1 MIVVFVID
9 TSPSMGK
16 PLVECTNDD
25 NNRDSSSMSR
35 LDLAKMAV
43 EEVARRLKKRI
54 HEHNLHLQQLPH
66 KLQESFHNIGL
77 GFPRKMNICSCRRLH
92 NFSHNLEPQYA
103 GQVVDFW
110 WDTIITQ
117 EIMR

>member
-43 EEVARRLKKRI
+43 EEVL
-54 HEHNLHLQQLPH
+54 NP
-66 KLQESFHNIGL
+66 NIGCDCL
-77 GFPRKMNICSCRRLH
+77 FRSPLT
-92 NFSHNLEPQYA
+92 YY
-103 GQVVDFW
+103 
-110 WDTIITQ
+110 ITSTGKSQ
-117 EIMR
+117 QQT